1 MSGQTRTFTY
11 AGAESARLDKILVG
25 WLPNQSRS
33 RLQNLI
39 RAGFVQVNSVLV
51 QKTGHSLQPGDKVRI
66 ELPPIEPGT
75 LIAEE
80 IPLDILFENSDL
92 LVINKPAGMVVHPAA
107 GHTSGTLAH
116 AVLGHA
122 VDLQGIG
129 GEQRPGIVHRLDK
142 DTSGIILVAKN
153 DRAHRWLQEQFKQRK
168 VQKIYLALVDGHPPT
183 PQGRI
188 EAPIAR
194 DPAHR
199 KRMAVVPPGRGRDAV
214 TEYKVIEHFSQH
226 DLIEAAPLTGR
237 THQIRLHLAFIGC
250 PVVGDAVY
258 GRRKASLPLARHF
271 LHAARLTIRLPG
283 DQQPRTFVAALPRE
297 LEIALGTLRPRSF

>member
-1 MSGQTRTFTY
+1 MSAETLTFTY
-11 AGAESARLDKILVG
+11 AGAESVRLDKALVS
-25 WLPNQSRS
+25 WLPEQSRN

-39 RAGFVQVNSVLV
+39 REGFVRVNSVPV
-51 QKTGHSLQPGDKVRI
+51 QKNGHALQPGDRVQI
-66 ELPPIEPGT
+66 ELPPASPGE
-75 LIAEE
+75 LIAED
-80 IPLDILFENSDL
+80 IPLDILFENADL

-107 GHTSGTLAH
+107 GHVSGTLAH

-122 VDLQGIG
+122 ADLEGVG

-153 DRAHRWLQEQFKQRK
+153 DRAHRWLQEQFKQRLVK
-168 VQKIYLALVDGHPPT
+168 KTYIALVDGHPPT

-199 KRMAVVPPGRGRDAV
+199 KRMAVVPPGRGREAV
-214 TEYKVIEHFSQH
+214 TEYRVIENFHEY

-250 PVVGDAVY
+250 PIVGDTVY
-258 GRRKASLPLARHF
+258 GRRKPSLPLDRHF
-271 LHAARLTIRLPG
+271 LHASSISFRLPG
-283 DQQPRTFVAALPRE
+283 EEHPRTFTTALPRD
-297 LEIALGTLRPRSF
+297 LEEIVETLRSR